1 MTLSNN
7 PSFRLDEA
15 VLSRRSVR
23 AFKPDLVPSRALI
36 EKMLD
41 LARYAPNGSNIQPWN
56 VYVVAGAARDRVC
69 QAILAADEAEA
80 PGYDEEYQYYP
91 VDWFEPCLG
100 RRRTLGKALYGL
112 VGVGKGD
119 LAAMK
124 RQNARNYVFFDA
136 PVGLF
141 FSIDKRNQYGG
152 WIDMGGFLQTAML
165 TARSLGLHT
174 CPQQSFSKYH
184 RIIRQ
189 HVPIPEDHVLVCGMA
204 VGYAE
209 EEAVV
214 NRLIP
219 EKAPVE
225 EFTTFLW
232 D

>member
-1 MTLSNN
+1 
-7 PSFRLDEA
+7 
-15 VLSRRSVR
+15 
-23 AFKPDLVPSRALI
+23 LI

-56 VYVVAGAARDRVC
+56 VYVVAGAARDRLC
-69 QAILAADEAEA
+69 QAILDADKSDT
-80 PGYDEEYQYYP
+80 PGHDEEYQYYP
-91 VDWFEPCLG
+91 TDWFEPCLG

-112 VGVGKGD
+112 VGVAKGD
-119 LAAMK
+119 TEAMK
-124 RQNARNYVFFDA
+124 RQNARNYAFFDA

-141 FSIDKRNQYGG
+141 FSLDKRNEYGG

-165 TARSLGLHT
+165 TARTLGLHT

-189 HVPIPEDHVLVCGMA
+189 FVPIPEDHTLVCGMA

-214 NRLIP
+214 NKLMP

>member
-1 MTLSNN
+1 MTLSNS
-7 PSFRLDEA
+7 PASSLEEA
-15 VLSRRSVR
+15 ILSRRSAR
-23 AFKPDLVPSRALI
+23 AFKPDAVPPRALI

-56 VYVVAGAARDRVC
+56 VYVVAGEARDRVC
-69 QAILAADEAEA
+69 RAILAADEAEA
-80 PGYDEEYQYYP
+80 PGYEEEYQYYP
-91 VDWFEPCLG
+91 TDWFEPCLG

-112 VGVGKGD
+112 VGVAKGD
-119 LAAMK
+119 VAAMK

-141 FSIDKRNQYGG
+141 FSIDKRNRYGG
-152 WIDMGGFLQTAML
+152 WIDMGAFLQTAML
-165 TARSLGLHT
+165 TARSLGLHS

-204 VGYAE
+204 VGYAD

-214 NRLIP
+214 NQLMP
-219 EKAPVE
+219 EKTPVA

>member
-1 MTLSNN
+1 MTLSNKPADN
-7 PSFRLDEA
+7 VEDA
-15 VLSRRSVR
+15 ILSRRSVR
-23 AFKPDLVPSRALI
+23 AFKPDAPPPRDLI

-56 VYVVAGAARDRVC
+56 VYVVAGKTRDQLC
-69 QAILAADEAEA
+69 QAILAADQAEA
-80 PGYDEEYQYYP
+80 PDFDEEYQYYP

-112 VGVGKGD
+112 VGVAKGD
-119 LAAMK
+119 IEAMK
-124 RQNARNYVFFDA
+124 RQQARNYEFFDA
-136 PVGLF
+136 PIGLF

-152 WIDMGGFLQTAML
+152 WIDMGAFLQTAML
-165 TARSLGLHT
+165 AARSLGLHT

-184 RIIRQ
+184 RIVRA
-189 HVPIPEDHVLVCGMA
+189 HLPIPEDHTLVCGMA
-204 VGYAE
+204 VGYAD

-214 NRLIP
+214 NKLMP

>member
-7 PSFRLDEA
+7 PASSFEEA
-15 VLSRRSVR
+15 VLTRRSVR
-23 AFKPDLVPSRALI
+23 AFKPDAVPPKRLI

-56 VYVVAGAARDRVC
+56 VYVVAGGTRDRLC
-69 QAILAADEAEA
+69 QAILAADKDDV

-91 VDWFEPCLG
+91 TDWFEPCLG

-112 VGVGKGD
+112 VGIAKGD
-119 LAAMK
+119 TEAMK
-124 RQNARNYVFFDA
+124 RQQARNYSFFDA
-136 PVGLF
+136 PIGLF
-141 FSIDKRNQYGG
+141 FSIDTRNEYGG
-152 WIDMGGFLQTAML
+152 WIDMGAFLQTAML
-165 TARSLGLHT
+165 AARTLGLHT

-184 RIIRQ
+184 RIVRD
-189 HVPIPEDHVLVCGMA
+189 HVPIPEDHILVCGMA
-204 VGYAE
+204 VGYAD

-214 NRLIP
+214 NELAP

-225 EFTTFLW
+225 EFTAFLW

>member
-7 PSFRLDEA
+7 PAFRLDEA

-23 AFKPDLVPSRALI
+23 AFKPDLTPSRGLI
-36 EKMLD
+36 ERMLD
-41 LARYAPNGSNIQPWN
+41 LARYSPNGSNIQPWN

-91 VDWFEPCLG
+91 TDWFEPCLG
-100 RRRTLGKALYGL
+100 RRRSLGKALYGL
-112 VGVGKGD
+112 VGVAKGD
-119 LAAMK
+119 MAAMK
-124 RQNARNYVFFDA
+124 RQNARNYMFFDA

-165 TARSLGLHT
+165 AARSLGLHT

-184 RIIRQ
+184 KIIRQ

-204 VGYAE
+204 VGYAD

-214 NRLIP
+214 NELMP